1 MKKKTTKP
9 DETLE
14 KIINN
19 PELRREWIKFQLRI
33 HGSSLAA
40 LAGELGVK
48 RQTVQCVFSCHYPKM
63 ELAIAK
69 KIGMEPKH
77 IWPERYQNAA

>member
-1 MKKKTTKP
+1 MNQKSKKP

-14 KIINN
+14 KIIGN

-48 RQTVQCVFSCHYPKM
+48 RQTVQCVFISPYPKM
-63 ELAIAK
+63 ERAIAS
-69 KIGMEPKH
+69 KIGLEPRV